1 MGKHVSLYMHFS
13 DLFIYLFINAD
24 AQRFPGGREEG
35 KILQE
40 LEKSSA
46 VTLFPRFHF
55 FFSCCTCHNFF
66 FSVVT
71 PRPRGFFAVCR
82 LISAYIYSLIAAGQ

>member
-1 MGKHVSLYMHFS
+1 MQM
-13 DLFIYLFINAD
+13 
-24 AQRFPGGREEG
+24 QRFPGGREEG

-55 FFSCCTCHNFF
+55 FSCCTCHNFF
-66 FSVVT
+66 FSFVT
-71 PRPRGFFAVCR
+71 RD
-82 LISAYIYSLIAAGQ
+82 GQ